1 MRRYVYSTSSDINSD
16 SNSDTM
22 FAYKRHSGGG
32 SGINVGTSPIGMPQ
46 EVLQALNQIVFV
58 LVLLM
63 AAAWIGLFA
72 FFVYHF
78 RRPRRGG
85 TSMLENAIELYEIRR
100 PKRHPAE
107 PELLIFGTAED
118 RQRRFAP
125 AHAHVPVPVPVSA
138 PVSVPA
144 VPVILEEY
152 EEGVGDDSVTVW
164 EDSSA
169 MKD

>member
-1 MRRYVYSTSSDINSD
+1 MPD
-16 SNSDTM
+16 SM
-22 FAYKRHSGGG
+22 FDYKRHDGSSSGSG
-32 SGINVGTSPIGMPQ
+32 SGINVGTIPIGMPQ
-46 EVLQALNQIVFV
+46 EVLRALNQLVFI

-63 AAAWIGLFA
+63 AAAWLGLFA

-78 RRPRRGG
+78 RRPRRGRG
-85 TSMLENAIELYEIRR
+85 SGNGASTLENAIELYEIRR
-100 PKRHPAE
+100 PRKHHPAE

-118 RQRRFAP
+118 RQRRFASAP
-125 AHAHVPVPVPVSA
+125 APVPVPVA
-138 PVSVPA
+138 VAVPVSVP
-144 VPVILEEY
+144 VVLGEY